1 MCPEAL
7 PKRHL
12 DITWTLDGESHI
24 GEKDILRDLTDF
36 RNLSGRHLEKYP
48 RIGVILESFD
58 VER

>member
-12 DITWTLDGESHI
+12 DVTWTLDGESHI
-24 GEKDILRDLTDF
+24 GKKDILRNLKDF
-36 RNLSGRHLEKYP
+36 RNLPGRHLEKSP
-48 RIGVILESFD
+48 RIGVILGSFD